1 MDYIDIV
8 GVRNIF
14 VQQQQETVVVHL
26 IGKWDCREE
35 REARWEVVL
44 RSYIQTECSP
54 NYRRLFLNS
63 LVGRLSVVLLLLVSV
78 PPCESTL
85 VCGHSVVYS
94 SLI

>member
-1 MDYIDIV
+1 MDYIDI
-8 GVRNIF
+8 GVHYIF
-14 VQQQQETVVVHL
+14 VQLARDRRRSSYRQMGLQ
-26 IGKWDCREE
+26 GRE

-54 NYRRLFLNS
+54 NYRRLLLNS